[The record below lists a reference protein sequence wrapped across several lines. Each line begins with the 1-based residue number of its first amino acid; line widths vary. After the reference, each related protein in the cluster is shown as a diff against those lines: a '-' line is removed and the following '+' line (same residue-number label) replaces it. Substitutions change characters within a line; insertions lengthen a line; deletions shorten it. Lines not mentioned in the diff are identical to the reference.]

1 MILRTKKNTKH
12 LLYWSGLLLV
22 CSIFLFFKLAQ
33 LFGVDYGSY
42 YYPLRG
48 LQVIGLAFLAIGI
61 YLHRC
66 ESCNKVLL
74 GSIFAKKC
82 KACNGKS

>member
-22 CSIFLFFKLAQ
+22 SSIFLFFKLAQ
-33 LFGVDYGSY
+33 SSGVDYGSY
-42 YYPLRG
+42 YYILRG
-48 LQVIGLAFLAIGI
+48 LQVIGLVFIVIGI

-74 GSIFAKKC
+74 GSIFSKKC
-82 KACNGKS
+82 KTCSGKF